1 MDTRKTTPGLRS
13 LEKHAV
19 KDNADIAK
27 GANGGS
33 LKGANEAITRSTSG
47 GNHRP
52 V

>member
-1 MDTRKTTPGLRS
+1 MTPYRPNRIEGG
-13 LEKHAV
+13 
-19 KDNADIAK
+19 KDNAAIAK

-33 LKGANEAITRSTSG
+33 LKGANEAITRSTNG